1 MRQARQAF
9 ALLVTLLLATVA
21 GAQFGGGPA
30 GGPGGFGGGPG
41 AGGGPPGGRGGFAG
55 RGAGMFGGG
64 GQLQSVMED
73 VRLLSTFVSLQLTD
87 EQLAGIL
94 NVYATVPAPTDQR
107 LETMLQLRQ
116 KLVQGIPLSQADQ
129 QALTAL
135 FQPQPG
141 QRPQTAA
148 NPQGEAIWALLTPQQ
163 QAKLVSG
170 GMSAGFRSAGARG
183 GEAQQWDRRRTLDFL
198 TRLNT
203 AMDTIDEAAWPAR
216 RDALANAMAV
226 SVGATEGQ
234 DLDNK
239 RAIFADYLE
248 KMWQMP
254 GADFEGNKNDLAA
267 SLEALMPPGS
277 SLALAYVYLDPQFLT
292 MALNQS
298 FLHYKAQGL
307 LKEMQAARQAAT
319 E

>member
-1 MRQARQAF
+1 MRKAKQVA
-9 ALLVTLLLATVA
+9 ALLVGLSLATVA
-21 GAQFGGGPA
+21 VAQFGGGPG

-41 AGGGPPGGRGGFAG
+41 AGGGAPRGRGGF
-55 RGAGMFGGG
+55 GAPGPGMFGGG

-73 VRLLSTFVSLQLTD
+73 VRLLNTFVSLQLTD

-94 NVYATVPAPTDQR
+94 DVYANVPAPTDER
-107 LETMLQLRQ
+107 LATLLQMRQ
-116 KLVQGIPLSQADQ
+116 KLVQGNPLTQADQ
-129 QALTAL
+129 QALAAL
-135 FQPQPG
+135 FQPQPN
-141 QRPQTAA
+141 QRPQMAS
-148 NPQGEAIWALLTPQQ
+148 NPQGEAIWALLSTQQ
-163 QAKLVSG
+163 QAALVAG
-170 GMSAGFRSAGARG
+170 GMGGGFRGAGGRG
-183 GEAQQWDRRRTLDFL
+183 GDGQQWDRSRTLDFL
-198 TRLNT
+198 TRLNA

-239 RAIFADYLE
+239 KAIFADYLE

-254 GADFEGNKNDLAA
+254 GADFEGKKNELAA
-267 SLEALMPPGS
+267 SLEALMPQGS
-277 SLALAYVYLDPQFLT
+277 SMALAYVYIDPQFLT

-307 LKEMQAARQAAT
+307 LKEMQAARQAAAQ
-319 E
+319 